1 MIESVEHIKPILA
14 LNTLVMVLFTMAICF
29 TKVGYKHPITIFQ
42 YRILISEFEVQN
54 HVLKFSEKT
63 KNQLQNPNIY

>member
-29 TKVGYKHPITIFQ
+29 TKVGYKHT
-42 YRILISEFEVQN
+42 
-54 HVLKFSEKT
+54 
-63 KNQLQNPNIY
+63 LQNPNLLSSPGPNP

>member
-29 TKVGYKHPITIFQ
+29 TKVSFN
-42 YRILISEFEVQN
+42 N
-54 HVLKFSEKT
+54 HNF
-63 KNQLQNPNIY
+63 

>member
-29 TKVGYKHPITIFQ
+29 TKVSQKY
-42 YRILISEFEVQN
+42 YILFDNKILSY
-54 HVLKFSEKT
+54 
-63 KNQLQNPNIY
+63 I